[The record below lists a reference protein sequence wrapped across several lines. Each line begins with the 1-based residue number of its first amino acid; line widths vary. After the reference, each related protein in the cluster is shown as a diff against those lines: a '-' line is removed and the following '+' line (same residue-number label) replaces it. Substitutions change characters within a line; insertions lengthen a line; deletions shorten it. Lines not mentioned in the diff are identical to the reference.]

1 MIMNIEINNDK
12 YRKRSK
18 AFLVCLENGIRNVL
32 DEEGSISQEK
42 KEGLIQTLVFSTASL
57 LDGIEDSTCDDK
69 AMIPQLGFQVEGEE
83 EVVFND
89 GNIFL
94 HGMISDEGDE

>member
-1 MIMNIEINNDK
+1 MKIEINNDK

-18 AFLVCLENGIRNVL
+18 AFLACLEKGIKNVL

-57 LDGIEDSTCDDK
+57 LDGIEDSTCDGK
-69 AMIPQLGFQVEGEE
+69 VMVPHLGFQVEEE

-94 HGMISDEGDE
+94 HGMISDEYDEE